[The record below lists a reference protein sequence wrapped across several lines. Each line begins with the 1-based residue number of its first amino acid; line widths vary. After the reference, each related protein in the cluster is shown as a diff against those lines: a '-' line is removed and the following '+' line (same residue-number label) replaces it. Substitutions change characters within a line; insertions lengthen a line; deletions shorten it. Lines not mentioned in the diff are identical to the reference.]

1 MENDMKFIDLHTHS
15 LCSDGSMTPKE
26 VVRTAKEAGLTAI
39 ALSDHDTTAGIRE
52 AVSEG
57 EELGVEVIP
66 AIELSAES
74 KTETHI
80 LGYFIDPE
88 NEEMKK
94 AMEYVKEVR
103 NERQRKVAENLN
115 KLGFD
120 VTIEEVKAI
129 AGSDVLCRAH
139 FARIMVDKGYV
150 SSVKEAFDKYLGSDG
165 PAYCNRQALTDSEAI
180 RLIKNAGGIAFLAH
194 PHKTKLKGDEL
205 KEFLVRLKGEGLD
218 GLEGYYTEYTP
229 EMEAEFRG
237 LADEL
242 GLLISGGTDF
252 HANNKPHIK
261 IGVGYGNLRIPY
273 GILLKMKEYS
283 KK

>member
-1 MENDMKFIDLHTHS
+1 MENGMKLIDLHTHS

-57 EELGVEVIP
+57 EAVGVEVIP

-88 NEEMKK
+88 NEEMKR
-94 AMEYVKEVR
+94 AMEYVKQIR
-103 NERQRKVAENLN
+103 NERQLKVAENLH

-165 PAYCNRQALTDSEAI
+165 PAYCNRQALTDAEAI
-180 RLIKNAGGIAFLAH
+180 RIIKNAGGIAFLAH

>member
-1 MENDMKFIDLHTHS
+1 MENGMKLIDLHTHS

-26 VVRTAKEAGLTAI
+26 VVRTAIEAGLTAI

-52 AVSEG
+52 AVREG
-57 EELGVEVIP
+57 EALGVEVIP

-88 NEEMKK
+88 NEEMKR

-103 NERQRKVAENLN
+103 NERQRKVAENLI

-165 PAYCNRQALTDSEAI
+165 PAYCNKQALTDSEAI

-194 PHKTKLKGDEL
+194 PHKTKLEGDDL
-205 KEFLVRLKGEGLD
+205 REFLVRLKGEGLD

-261 IGVGYGNLRIPY
+261 IGVGYGDLRIPY
-273 GILLKMKEYS
+273 SVLAEMKSRLK
-283 KK
+283 